1 MANSSQKTLSYIY
14 KIVWI
19 LVLVS
24 VIKHITTPSEYDIV
38 ILNGEVIDG
47 SGAASVYKDIGIIGN
62 KIHKIGNLKSAEA
75 KRYIDAEGLVVSPG
89 FVDVHAHLDPIL
101 RLSNSESHVR
111 QGVTTSLGGPDGTS
125 PWPIGEFLDTLN
137 QIGVG
142 MNVAYLVGHNTVRRN
157 VMGLENRAP
166 SKEELN
172 EMKSQISAGMDEGAY
187 GISTGLKYLPG
198 SFSEVEEVIA
208 LSKKASEKDG
218 VYTSHLRDE
227 GLGVIESVNEA
238 IKISRDANI
247 PVVLTHHKVIGKP
260 MWGKSTQTLSL
271 VDSARTVGLKISIDQ
286 YPYDASY
293 TGISVLIPSWARAG
307 GQKEFIKRTED
318 ASTRDSIKKG
328 IEFNILN
335 DRGGNDLDRVQ
346 FAKVSWNKTLEG
358 KTLKYWAKSL
368 GLTPS
373 VENGAELV
381 IKAQLN
387 GGASAI
393 FHAMDEKDV
402 ENIMK
407 HPLTM
412 IASDGRLV
420 VPGEGHPH
428 PRWYGT
434 FPRVLGHFVRDKKIL
449 SLEEA
454 VYKMSLLPAQTV
466 GIKNRG
472 AIKTGM
478 FADITIFDKNTIIDK
493 ATFENPHQYSEG
505 IYYVLVNGSVA
516 IDNGEFQNIKAGEV
530 LRKNS
535 IN

>member
-1 MANSSQKTLSYIY
+1 MAKSSQRTLSYIY
-14 KIVWI
+14 VLITV

-24 VIKHITTPSEYDIV
+24 IIKNFNSPSEYDII

-47 SGAASVYKDIGIIGN
+47 SGSPSVFKDVGIIGN
-62 KIHKIGNLKSAEA
+62 KIHKIGNLKSSEA
-75 KRYIDAEGLVVSPG
+75 KRHIDAEGLVVSPG
-89 FVDVHAHLDPIL
+89 FIDVHAHLDPIL
-101 RLSNSESHVR
+101 RLSNTESHVR
-111 QGVTTSLGGPDGTS
+111 QGVTTSLGGPDGSS
-125 PWPIGEFLDTLN
+125 PWPIGKFLDTLN

-172 EMKSQISAGMDEGAY
+172 EMKNQISAGMDEGAY

-198 SFSEVEEVIA
+198 SFSKVEEVIE
-208 LSKKASEKDG
+208 LSKKASEKGG

-227 GLGVIESVNEA
+227 GLGVIASVNEA
-238 IKISRDANI
+238 IQISKDANI

-260 MWGKSTQTLSL
+260 MWGKSAQTLSL
-271 VDSARTVGLKISIDQ
+271 VDSARTIGLKISLDQ

-307 GQKEFIKRTED
+307 GQKEFIKRTKN
-318 ASTRDSIKKG
+318 ASLRDSIKRG

-346 FAKVSWNKTLEG
+346 FAKVSWNKSLEG
-358 KTLKYWAKSL
+358 KTLKYWANSL
-368 GLTPS
+368 GLEPS

-420 VPGEGHPH
+420 VPGDGHPH

-434 FPRVLGHFVRDKKIL
+434 FPRVLGHFVREKKTL

-454 VYKMSLLPAQTV
+454 VYKMSLLPAQTI

-472 AIKTGM
+472 LIKKGM
-478 FADITIFDKNTIIDK
+478 YADITIFDKNTIIDK
-493 ATFENPHQYSEG
+493 ATFESPHQYSEG
-505 IYYVLVNGSVA
+505 IYYVLVNGVIA
-516 IDNGEFQNIKAGEV
+516 IDNGEFKNIKAGVV
-530 LRKNS
+530 LKKNAP
-535 IN
+535 

>member
-1 MANSSQKTLSYIY
+1 MSNSSQKTLSYIY
-14 KIVWI
+14 AVIV
-19 LVLVS
+19 VLVIVS
-24 VIKHITTPSEYDIV
+24 IAKRITTPSNYDI
-38 ILNGEVIDG
+38 IITNGEVIDG
-47 SGAASVYKDIGIIGN
+47 SGSSSVYKDVGIIGN
-62 KIHKIGNLKSAEA
+62 KIHKIGNLSSAESE
-75 KRYIDAEGLVVSPG
+75 RYIDAEGLVVSPG
-89 FVDVHAHLDPIL
+89 FIDVHVHLDPIL

-125 PWPIGEFLDTLN
+125 PWPFGEFLDTLS
-137 QIGVG
+137 QVGVG

-166 SKEELN
+166 SEEELN
-172 EMKSQISAGMDEGAY
+172 EMERQISAGMDEGAY

-198 SFSEVEEVIA
+198 SFSKVEEVIA
-208 LSKKASEKDG
+208 LSKKASEKGG

-227 GLGVIESVNEA
+227 GLGIIESVAEA
-238 IKISRDANI
+238 IKISKDADI

-260 MWGKSTQTLSL
+260 MWGKSAQTLSM
-271 VDSARTVGLKISIDQ
+271 VDSAREIGLKISIDQ

-307 GQKEFIKRTED
+307 GQKEFVRRTKD
-318 ASTRDSIKKG
+318 PKLRDSIKKG
-328 IEFNILN
+328 IVFNILN

-346 FAKVSWNKTLEG
+346 FAKVSWDKTLEG
-358 KTLKYWAKSL
+358 NTLKYWAKSL
-368 GLTPS
+368 GLEPT

-393 FHAMDEKDV
+393 YHAMDEGDV

-434 FPRVLGHFVRDKKIL
+434 FPRVLGLFVREKQVL
-449 SLEEA
+449 PLEEA
-454 VYKMSLLPAQTV
+454 IYKMSFLPAKTI
-466 GIKNRG
+466 GIKRRG
-472 AIKTGM
+472 LIKKGM
-478 FADITIFDKNTIIDK
+478 FADITIFDKNTIIDR
-493 ATFENPHQYSEG
+493 ATFEKPHQYSEG
-505 IYYVLVNGSVA
+505 IHYVLVNGELA
-516 IDNGEFQNIKAGEV
+516 IDNGEFQNIKAGKV

-535 IN
+535 D

>member
-1 MANSSQKTLSYIY
+1 MTISSQRTLSYIY
-14 KIVWI
+14 ALITI
-19 LVLVS
+19 LVLASLVKNFNS
-24 VIKHITTPSEYDIV
+24 PSEYDIIIV
-38 ILNGEVIDG
+38 NGELFDG
-47 SGAASVYKDIGIIGN
+47 SGSASVFKDVGIIGN
-62 KIHKIGNLKSAEA
+62 KIYKIGNLKSAEA
-75 KRYIDAEGLVVSPG
+75 KRHINAEGLVVSPG
-89 FVDVHAHLDPIL
+89 FIDVHAHLDPIL

-111 QGVTTSLGGPDGTS
+111 QGVTTSVGGPDGTS
-125 PWPIGEFLDTLN
+125 PWPIGEFLDTLS
-137 QIGVG
+137 QLGVG

-172 EMKSQISAGMDEGAY
+172 EMKKQISAGMDEGAY

-198 SFSEVEEVIA
+198 SFSEVEEIIE
-208 LSKKASEKDG
+208 LSKKASEKGG

-227 GLGVIESVNEA
+227 GLGVIASVNEA
-238 IKISRDANI
+238 IKISRDADI

-260 MWGKSTQTLSL
+260 MWGKSAQTLSL

-293 TGISVLIPSWARAG
+293 TGISVLIPAWARAG

-318 ASTRDSIKKG
+318 VSMRDSIRKG

-346 FAKVSWNKTLEG
+346 FAKVSWNKKLEG
-358 KTLKYWAKSL
+358 ETLKYWAKSL
-368 GLTPS
+368 GLAPT

-402 ENIMK
+402 ENIMQ

-434 FPRVLGHFVRDKKIL
+434 FPRVLGHFVREKKTI

-454 VYKMSLLPAQTV
+454 IYKMTLLPAQTI
-466 GIKNRG
+466 GIKKRG
-472 AIKTGM
+472 LVKKGM

-493 ATFENPHQYSEG
+493 ATFEDPHQYSEG

-516 IDNGEFQNIKAGEV
+516 IDNGEFQNIKAGVV
-530 LRKNS
+530 LKRNAP
-535 IN
+535 